1 MTRRSRIKG
10 FRVSKSKTG
19 KTILEPIA
27 CYGKDA
33 SAKIRAQHSNKVR
46 VVKSTPSA

>member
-1 MTRRSRIKG
+1 VTRRSRIKG

-27 CYGKDA
+27 CYGMNA
-33 SAKIRAQHSNKVR
+33 SAKIAQRKSKAVR